1 MKGFEPSFLEKL
13 FDEDPRAPA
22 SGVLKRLSIEQVKE
36 SVARDLESLLNSRMV
51 LSEDA
56 LGNYPECRKS
66 VITYGLNDFSGL
78 SLASSFDRAYIC
90 RSLEQAI
97 LQHEPRL
104 KNVRATLDLN
114 KRSSNSLHFSI
125 SAVLELH
132 PAREP
137 VNFDAL
143 LQPTTLQYSVSRAR
157 RTGV

>member
-22 SGVLKRLSIEQVKE
+22 AGVLKRLSIEQVKE
-36 SVARDLESLLNSRMV
+36 SVARDIEGLLNSRMV
-51 LSEDA
+51 FSDESLQA
-56 LGNYPECRKS
+56 FPECRKS

-97 LQHEPRL
+97 TLHEPRL
-104 KNVRATLDLN
+104 KNVRATLDLRN
-114 KRSSNSLHFSI
+114 RSSNSLHFSI
-125 SAVLELH
+125 SAMLELH

-137 VNFDAL
+137 VSFDAL

-157 RTGV
+157 RTGT